1 MTPDQIAAYRA
12 RARRA
17 TSAAAIARERHRFAS
32 EDATAAV
39 IAEAT
44 ALLPSTIAHHS
55 DTPSL
60 QARRRMA
67 LDRDTLAF
75 APTWARMTG
84 RAS

>member
-17 TSAAAIARERHRFAS
+17 TTAAVIARERHRFAS

-44 ALLPSTIAHHS
+44 ALLPSIIARHG
-55 DTPSL
+55 DTSTL
-60 QARRRMA
+60 QARRRTV
-67 LDRDTLAF
+67 LR
-75 APTWARMTG
+75 

>member
-32 EDATAAV
+32 EDTTAAV

-44 ALLPSTIAHHS
+44 ALLPST
-55 DTPSL
+55 
-60 QARRRMA
+60 
-67 LDRDTLAF
+67 
-75 APTWARMTG
+75 G